1 MDQIATL
8 TMNPSIDA
16 SCEVDRVVDTHKM
29 RGRAER
35 YSPGG
40 GGINVARIFV
50 RLGGNARCYYP
61 GGGPIGEAFHNL
73 ADLHQL
79 VRTMLPISGNTRVST
94 TVLEKDTGRE
104 FRFVPE
110 GPELAK
116 AEWQACLAKLSEAR
130 CSFLVASGSLPRGVP
145 DDFYARVGRIAK
157 EIGARFVLDT
167 SGRAIEPALAGGDVS
182 IFKPSLGELRHLVG
196 TDLDSLRDIRDAA
209 EEIVRSGRSQTVT
222 VTMGHRGAMLFHE
235 DRCLYVP
242 GTPVTTKSA
251 VGAGDSFLAAMLF
264 KLSVGARMEEAF
276 RYGMAAGTAAVVTPG
291 SDLCY
296 PEDIERRL
304 QQQQEAGGAG
314 DW

>member
-8 TMNPSIDA
+8 TMNPTVDA

-35 YSPGG
+35 YSPSG

-61 GGGPIGEAFHNL
+61 AGGPVGEAFHNL

-79 VRTMLPISGNTRVST
+79 VRTMIPISGNTRIST
-94 TVLEKDTGRE
+94 TVQEKDTGRE

-110 GPELAK
+110 GPEVSEP
-116 AEWQACLAKLSEAR
+116 EWQACLAELRKAR

-145 DDFYARVGRIAK
+145 DDFYARVGRIAR
-157 EIGARFVLDT
+157 EIGARFALDT
-167 SGRAIEPALAGGDVS
+167 SGRAMEPALAGGDVS
-182 IFKPSLGELRHLVG
+182 IFKPSLGELRQLVG
-196 TDLDSLRDIRDAA
+196 GELERLEDIRGAAA
-209 EEIVRSGRSQTVT
+209 EIVSSGRAKTIT
-222 VTMGHRGAMLFHE
+222 VTMGHRGAVLVDQ

-242 GTPVTTKSA
+242 GIPVTAKSA

-264 KLSVGARMEEAF
+264 KLSVGAAVEEAF

-291 SDLCY
+291 TDLCH
-296 PEDIERRL
+296 PDEIERMLRR
-304 QQQQEAGGAG
+304 QEMAHRTQG
-314 DW
+314 